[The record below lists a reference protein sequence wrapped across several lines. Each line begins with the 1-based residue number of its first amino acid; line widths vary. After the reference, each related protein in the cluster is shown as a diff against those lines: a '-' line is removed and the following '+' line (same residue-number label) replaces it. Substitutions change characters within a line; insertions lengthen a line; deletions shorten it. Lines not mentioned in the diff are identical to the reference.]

1 MMGVFEFNLPLLL
14 LDLLILCAAVA
25 LIRFAFSGRS
35 DVTTPYPR
43 RGIGLFVTGVALLT
57 LAYLTEVFVLSGLAG
72 PWGLPTQALL
82 AAGVADWGYWL
93 FTRGGILTILAGLIL
108 NTIHRRQLETAFA
121 ASSTKVRDASEI
133 VVQSEARFRHL
144 FETTSNSIFCYAFD
158 PPMPVDLPTEE
169 QVQRSHDAILVECNK
184 VFAHVLNGQGPWQVI
199 GSRMGDL
206 EGNKDT
212 EAHFDFFS
220 AFVKSDYHLK
230 DYELIYKT
238 PGGEERAIRSS
249 LTGIVRDGLLHRFWG
264 AESSILDLRQ
274 TRAALER
281 RRRYQTTV
289 ADVSSALV
297 VAPTHE
303 VNDTVTACLSKVCRH
318 VDADRMAIYWLDVE
332 NERADIAYTWG
343 KPSDAILPT
352 VSMKGYPSFVSDVL
366 ANKILQIDDVDALP
380 ERLKS
385 EREAMQEMGIQSFAA
400 LPMFVADDIVGAC
413 TVTRREFKRAWSD
426 DDVSELH
433 VFSDLF
439 ANYVHRLKTRQ
450 ALDNALAGLQQAT
463 ARLEAENVYLRHE
476 IEVTHGFDEIIGQ
489 SDVLHDCL
497 RLVEQ
502 VADTMTPVLVL
513 GETGTGKE
521 LIARAL
527 HDHSSRRDRPL
538 VKVNCAALPAN
549 LIESELFGYEKG
561 AFTGAEKRK
570 RGRFDLADGS
580 TLFLDEIADIPL
592 ELQAKLLR
600 VVQEGEMERLG
611 GTETIKVD
619 VRIVAATNRDLA
631 QAVTDGQFR
640 SDLYYRI
647 NTFPIELPPLRTRED
662 DIQLLAEHFVRVH
675 SQHLGRDVDAISAD
689 MMRRLRDYSWPG
701 NVREL
706 EGVIQRALISS
717 TGPVLE
723 LADQAGP
730 TESFPDDDKPR
741 VLSTSIANLHIVER
755 EHIVS
760 ILEDANWKI
769 SGQEGAAAKLGIPP
783 STLRSK
789 MKKLSIVRPH

>member
-1 MMGVFEFNLPLLL
+1 MMGPFEPSLPLLL
-14 LDLLILCAAVA
+14 IDLVILCGATA
-25 LIRFAFSGRS
+25 LIVFAFSGRR
-35 DVTTPYPR
+35 DVPTPYPR
-43 RGIGLFVTGVALLT
+43 RGVSLFVTGLVLLAF
-57 LAYLTEVFVLSGLAG
+57 AYLTEVFISSGLAAL
-72 PWGLPTQALL
+72 WGLRTDAFPGAVTE
-82 AAGVADWGYWL
+82 WGYWV
-93 FTRGGILTILAGLIL
+93 FTRGGIMTVLAGLIL
-108 NTIHRRQLETAFA
+108 NAVIRRRLEA
-121 ASSTKVRDASEI
+121 AYVESRSKVEDASQI
-133 VVQSEARFRHL
+133 AVQSETRFRHL
-144 FETTSNSIFCYAFD
+144 SETTSNSIFCYKFD
-158 PPMPVDLPTEE
+158 PPMPIDLPIEE

-184 VFAHVLNGQGPWQVI
+184 VFANVLNSEGPWQVV

-212 EAHFDFFS
+212 EAHFRFFS
-220 AFVKSDYHLK
+220 AFIESDYRLK
-230 DYELIYKT
+230 DYELVYKT
-238 PGGEERAIRSS
+238 PAGEERAVVSS
-249 LTGIVRDGLLHRFWG
+249 LTGIVSDGLLHRFWG

-281 RRRYQTTV
+281 RRRFQTAV
-289 ADVSSALV
+289 AEVSSALV
-297 VAPTHE
+297 IAPSRE
-303 VNDTVTACLSKVCRH
+303 AEDAVTACLSKVCRH
-318 VDADRMAIYWLDVE
+318 IAADRMTIYWLDVE
-332 NERADIAYTWG
+332 HDRADIAYSWG
-343 KPSDAILPT
+343 KSTDAILPT
-352 VSMKGYPSFVSDVL
+352 LSMKDFPSFVGQVL
-366 ANKILQIDDVDALP
+366 ANEILQIDDVDALP
-380 ERLKS
+380 EQLKP
-385 EREAMQEMGIQSFAA
+385 ERELMQQMGIQSFAA

-426 DDVSELH
+426 EDIAEMH

-439 ANYVHRLKTRQ
+439 ANYVYRLNARQ
-450 ALDNALAGLQQAT
+450 ALDKALASLQQAT

-476 IEVTHGFDEIIGQ
+476 IEVTHRFDEIIGQ

-497 RLVEQ
+497 RLVVQ

-570 RGRFDLADGS
+570 RGRFDLANGS
-580 TLFLDEIADIPL
+580 TMFLDEIADIPL

-600 VVQEGEMERLG
+600 VLQEGEMERLG
-611 GTETIKVD
+611 GTETIEVD

-631 QAVTDGQFR
+631 KAVRDGEFR

-647 NTFPIELPPLRTRED
+647 NTFPIELPPLRTRGD
-662 DIQLLAEHFVRVH
+662 DIQLLAEHFVNVH
-675 SQHLGRDVDAISAD
+675 SQHLGRDVNAISAN

-723 LADQAGP
+723 LPDQAGP
-730 TESFPDDDKPR
+730 TKSFPDDDEPR
-741 VLSTSIANLHIVER
+741 VLSSSIANLHMVER

-789 MKKLSIVRPH
+789 MKRLAIVRPH